1 MNAQVP
7 NQPEDP
13 AGSQVSPPA
22 WMSRLGLGAIGWVR
36 LLLLVIIGGLTVV
49 ATVVG
54 IADIVRAGK
63 VTISDVLLMFIY
75 LQIWAMIAIEATSRK
90 LPVNFIIYIA
100 ITVLTRHLVGVAGD
114 KATTDVGLLVDA
126 GAILILA
133 IAAFLI
139 EFPVQRI
146 YRSTWGGPCM

>member
-1 MNAQVP
+1 MNAQAP

-22 WMSRLGLGAIGWVR
+22 WMSRLGLGAIGWVL

-63 VTISDVLLMFIY
+63 HIGVRCAPRKKAGNLLQSFGG
-75 LQIWAMIAIEATSRK
+75 RK
-90 LPVNFIIYIA
+90 FKRKGP
-100 ITVLTRHLVGVAGD
+100 
-114 KATTDVGLLVDA
+114 
-126 GAILILA
+126 
-133 IAAFLI
+133 
-139 EFPVQRI
+139 EFR
-146 YRSTWGGPCM
+146 GPPFRNRPCVR